1 MKDIQDMKDLENL
14 EDIKD
19 KKGFEGQFESGR
31 NLERGW
37 NRGCG

>member
-19 KKGFEGQFESGR
+19 KKGFEGKFENGR
-31 NLERGW
+31 KLERGW
-37 NRGCG
+37 NRGRG